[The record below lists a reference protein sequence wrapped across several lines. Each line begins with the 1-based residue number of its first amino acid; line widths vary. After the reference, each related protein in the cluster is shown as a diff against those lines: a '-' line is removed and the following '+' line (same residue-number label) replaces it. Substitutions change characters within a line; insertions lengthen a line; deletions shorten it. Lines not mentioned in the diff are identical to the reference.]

1 MNVLITGGAGF
12 IGSHLAER
20 LISQGDEVWAID
32 DLSTGSI
39 ANITAAHLQSHPRF
53 HLVIDTCLNEAV
65 MNELINRVDHVYHM
79 AAVVG
84 VKLVVDSPV
93 RTLETNLKTSEIVF
107 SLAHRFRKKVLL
119 ASTSEVYGRHFE
131 NKPLKETDERI
142 YGPTTVGRWSYAGA
156 KAIDEFMALAY
167 HRERDLDV
175 VIVRFFNTVG
185 PRQTGQY
192 GMVIP
197 RFVQSALEGRPINV
211 YGDGNQS
218 RSFTYVG
225 DAVTA
230 ITGLMRYP
238 QAVGE
243 VYNVGNGEEIAIID
257 LARKVKSMTNSNS
270 EIRFVSYDVA
280 YGKGF
285 EDMEFRTPDITKIN
299 DAIGYRPTVNLDN
312 ILRRV
317 ICHFEETPSLAV
329 VAAPVAGMRTAH

>member
-1 MNVLITGGAGF
+1 MNILITGGAGF
-12 IGSHLAER
+12 IGSHLADA
-20 LISQGDEVWAID
+20 LIARGDEVYAID
-32 DLSTGSI
+32 DLSTGSLD
-39 ANITAAHLQSHPRF
+39 NVAHLREHPRF
-53 HLVIDTCLNEAV
+53 HLVIESCLNESV
-65 MNELINRVDHVYHM
+65 MNELVNRVDHIYHL

-93 RTLETNLKTSEIVF
+93 RTLETNLKSSEIVF
-107 SLAHRFRKKVLL
+107 SLAHRFGKKVLL
-119 ASTSEVYGRHFE
+119 ASTSEVYGRHAL

-142 YGPTTVGRWSYAGA
+142 YGPTTIGRWSYAGA

-167 HRERDLDV
+167 HRERNLDV

-197 RFVQSALEGRPINV
+197 RFVQAALEGKPISV
-211 YGDGNQS
+211 YGDGLQS

-230 ITGLMRYP
+230 ITGLMRCP

-243 VYNVGNGEEIAIID
+243 VYNVGNGEEITIME
-257 LARKVKSMTNSNS
+257 LARKVKAMTDSKS
-270 EIRFVSYDVA
+270 DIRCIPYDIA

-285 EDMEFRTPDITKIN
+285 EDMEFRTPDITKIYE
-299 DAIGYRPTVNLDN
+299 AIGYRPTVNLDN

-317 ICHFEETPSLAV
+317 ICHFEERVTHAV
-329 VAAPVAGMRTAH
+329 VAEPIAALRMAQ

>member
-1 MNVLITGGAGF
+1 MNILITGGAGF
-12 IGSHLAER
+12 IGSHLADS
-20 LISQGDEVWAID
+20 LIARGDEVYVID
-32 DLSTGSI
+32 DLSTGSLE
-39 ANITAAHLQSHPRF
+39 NIAHLRSHPRF
-53 HLVIDTCLNEAV
+53 HLVIDTCLNESV
-65 MNELINRVDHVYHM
+65 MNELVNRVDQIYHL

-93 RTLETNLKTSEIVF
+93 RTLETNLKSSEIVF
-107 SLAHRFRKKVLL
+107 SLAHRFGKKVLL
-119 ASTSEVYGRHFE
+119 ASTSEVYGRHVK

-142 YGPTTVGRWSYAGA
+142 YGPTTIGRWSYAGA

-197 RFVQSALEGRPINV
+197 RFVQSALEGKPITV
-211 YGDGNQS
+211 YGDGLQS

-230 ITGLMRYP
+230 ITGLMRCP
-238 QAVGE
+238 GAVGE
-243 VYNVGNGEEIAIID
+243 VYNVGNGEEITIME
-257 LARKVKSMTNSNS
+257 LAQKVKAMTGSKS
-270 EIRFVSYDVA
+270 DIRCIPYDIA

-285 EDMEFRTPDITKIN
+285 EDMEFRTPDITKIY

-317 ICHFEETPSLAV
+317 ICHFEERVTLAV
-329 VAAPVAGMRTAH
+329 VSEPVAALRMAH